1 MDNVKQTQ
9 LLDVVDGEGLIAG
22 RLSSKVA
29 KMLLEGR
36 RVRLINAEKVLL
48 SGAKK
53 SILREWRE
61 RLEISS
67 AVHPR
72 HGPFHPRRPDG
83 ILSRIIRG
91 MLPMR
96 TPRGLEAFKR

>member
-53 SILREWRE
+53 IYS
-61 RLEISS
+61 
-67 AVHPR
+67 
-72 HGPFHPRRPDG
+72 
-83 ILSRIIRG
+83 
-91 MLPMR
+91 
-96 TPRGLEAFKR
+96 T